1 MPKELV
7 DSSNPA
13 SVRRLLGG
21 LNVATSKT
29 TTKKNSTITTVDAKS
44 VSTNKEADL
53 TAAEETGGSKAKS
66 KAAKPA
72 AAKKTTKKADK
83 KAKAAV
89 SDEPALGAEALAA
102 LISIG
107 QSKGFVTYQDV
118 NEHMPSDI
126 TSTAGIEKWLGG
138 LGEHGIQ
145 IVDSEQTGT
154 AQAQKTVTAKSKG
167 KSKLSDEDHDES
179 AEAEESAATASSGGD
194 PMRIY
199 LRDVGGQQLLTREGE
214 VEIAKR
220 YEEGKNR
227 ILHAS
232 LCSALTSHELAE
244 ISRGLKAGEIRL
256 KTIVTDIDEDSDE
269 NFDAEWQTK
278 QTCKTIDKLRR
289 LEQKEQGYRA
299 SLVDATDAA
308 VIAELKESI
317 ENNRKAMRNAA
328 SGLAL
333 RPKLVVEFAE
343 RITSTLDE
351 VNRIERIVD
360 RTRDEVPLAEAKEEL
375 AKLHKHCAMDT
386 DELRILVKEVRA
398 GERVAERARTELV
411 QANLRLVISIA
422 KKYVKRGMQF
432 SDLIQEGNIGLMRAV
447 EKFDYRRGFK
457 FSTYATWW
465 IRQGI
470 TRALADQAR
479 TIRVPVH
486 MVENINKLAR
496 VTRSLVQELGR
507 QPTPEETAE
516 RMELPVEKVQ
526 KYLKIAKQPVSLEN
540 PVGDDG
546 EATLG
551 DFIED
556 KSSLSPADTLFE
568 NDQAS
573 QTRKVLQTLTPR
585 EEQIIRMRFGIGD
598 ESEHTLEQVGKSFN
612 LTRERIRQL
621 ESKALLKLRHSSR
634 SNRLKAFTQ
643 R

>member
-1 MPKELV
+1 M
-7 DSSNPA
+7 
-13 SVRRLLGG
+13 
-21 LNVATSKT
+21 ATTSTESK
-29 TTKKNSTITTVDAKS
+29 KKS
-44 VSTNKEADL
+44 
-53 TAAEETGGSKAKS
+53 S
-66 KAAKPA
+66 KAAKKGKAPVVA
-72 AAKKTTKKADK
+72 AKTAKTAKAAKKGSVSATPEPAATDQAQSQ
-83 KAKAAV
+83 AAV
-89 SDEPALGAEALAA
+89 SLQC
-102 LISIG
+102 LIDIG
-107 QSKGFVTYQDV
+107 KVKGFVTYQDV
-118 NEHMPSDI
+118 NENMPQDI
-126 TSTAGIEKWLGG
+126 TSMAEIETWLSG
-138 LGEHGIQ
+138 LETHGIQ
-145 IVDSEQTGT
+145 IVDSEETGT
-154 AQAQKTVTAKSKG
+154 AQAKKADSKTKGKGKG
-167 KSKLSDEDHDES
+167 KSKDDDEDGDSNSEGGS
-179 AEAEESAATASSGGD
+179 AD

-220 YEEGKNR
+220 YEEGKSR
-227 ILHAS
+227 VLHAA
-232 LCSALTSHELAE
+232 LCSTLTSTELAE
-244 ISRGLKAGEIRL
+244 ISRGLKSGEIRL
-256 KTIVTDIDEDSDE
+256 KTIISDVEEDNDEG
-269 NFDAEWQTK
+269 FDNEWQIK
-278 QTCKTIDKLRR
+278 QTCKTIDKLRK
-289 LEQKEQGYRA
+289 LEQKHQALSKELLAAGKKKA
-299 SLVDATDAA
+299 AAKDAEAALDA
-308 VIAELKESI
+308 
-317 ENNRKAMRNAA
+317 NRKAMRNVA
-328 SGLAL
+328 SGLSL
-333 RPKLVVEFAE
+333 RPKLVTEFAE
-343 RITSTLDE
+343 QLKKVLSELNHCEKIIDKSNNKELVSANKQEVAALHERSGMNTSL
-351 VNRIERIVD
+351 
-360 RTRDEVPLAEAKEEL
+360 
-375 AKLHKHCAMDT
+375 
-386 DELRILVKEVRA
+386 LRSLVKELRT

-568 NDQAS
+568 SDQAA

>member
-1 MPKELV
+1 M
-7 DSSNPA
+7 A
-13 SVRRLLGG
+13 S
-21 LNVATSKT
+21 TS
-29 TTKKNSTITTVDAKS
+29 I
-44 VSTNKEADL
+44 E
-53 TAAEETGGSKAKS
+53 SK
-66 KAAKPA
+66 
-72 AAKKTTKKADK
+72 KKTTKASK
-83 KAKAAV
+83 KGKTQASEAKAAKKGAANGATEDAATTQAAV
-89 SDEPALGAEALAA
+89 SLQS
-102 LISIG
+102 LIEIG
-107 QSKGFVTYQDV
+107 KVKGFVTYQDV
-118 NEHMPSDI
+118 NENMPQDI
-126 TSTAGIEKWLGG
+126 TSMSEIENWLSG
-138 LGEHGIQ
+138 LETHGIQ
-145 IVDSEQTGT
+145 IVDSEETGT
-154 AQAQKTVTAKSKG
+154 AQAKKADGKTKGKG
-167 KSKLSDEDHDES
+167 KSSSKDDDDSES
-179 AEAEESAATASSGGD
+179 SNEGGSAD

-220 YEEGKNR
+220 YEEGKAR
-227 ILHAS
+227 VLHAA
-232 LCSALTSHELAE
+232 LCSALTSAELSE
-244 ISRGLKAGEIRL
+244 ISRGLKSGEIRL
-256 KTIVTDIDEDSDE
+256 KTIISDVEEDSE
-269 NFDAEWQTK
+269 EGFDNEWQIK
-278 QTCKTIDKLRR
+278 QTCKTIDKLRK
-289 LEQKEQGYRA
+289 LEQKHQTLTNELRA
-299 SLVDATDAA
+299 AAKKKAAAKEVEKSL
-308 VIAELKESI
+308 

-333 RPKLVVEFAE
+333 RPKLVTEFAE
-343 RITSTLDE
+343 QLKKVLDE
-351 VNRIERIVD
+351 LNHFEKIIDKSSNKELIASSKKEVAILHERCGMN
-360 RTRDEVPLAEAKEEL
+360 TKQ
-375 AKLHKHCAMDT
+375 
-386 DELRILVKEVRA
+386 LRILVKELRT

-568 NDQAS
+568 SDQAA

>member
-1 MPKELV
+1 M
-7 DSSNPA
+7 
-13 SVRRLLGG
+13 
-21 LNVATSKT
+21 TST
-29 TTKKNSTITTVDAKS
+29 TTKKSIKKPVKS
-44 VSTNKEADL
+44 D
-53 TAAEETGGSKAKS
+53 
-66 KAAKPA
+66 KAAKATAKPSKKGALKVVPTDASEINPLEA
-72 AAKKTTKKADK
+72 AISAEIADAPGTAEDAPVEPVSLKA
-83 KAKAAV
+83 
-89 SDEPALGAEALAA
+89 SALDALVK
-102 LISIG
+102 IG
-107 QSKGFVTYQDV
+107 KSKGFVTYQDV
-118 NEHMPSDI
+118 NEQMPQDI
-126 TSTAGIEKWLGG
+126 TSMAEIEDWLSG
-138 LGEHGIQ
+138 LEAHGIS
-145 IVDSEQTGT
+145 IVDSDETGV
-154 AQAQKTVTAKSKG
+154 AKAAKVPPRSTAKA
-167 KSKLSDEDHDES
+167 SDVDDDEEES
-179 AEAEESAATASSGGD
+179 EAEEASNSGSGGD

-220 YEEGKNR
+220 YEEGKGR
-227 ILHAS
+227 VLHAALRS
-232 LCSALTSHELAE
+232 QLTSTELAE
-244 ISRGLKAGEIRL
+244 VVRGLKAGEIRL
-256 KTIVTDIDEDSDE
+256 KSVLTDLDEDAPDE
-269 NFDAEWQTK
+269 GFDNDWQIK
-278 QTCKTIDKLRR
+278 QVGKTIDKLRR
-289 LEQKEQGYRA
+289 LEQKEQSLRLELLNA
-299 SLVDATDAA
+299 SK
-308 VIAELKESI
+308 AERPVAEANVEK
-317 ENNRKAMRNAA
+317 NHAAMRNAA

-333 RPKLVVEFAE
+333 RPKLVAEFSE
-343 RITSTLDE
+343 RIKRTLDE
-351 VNRIERIVD
+351 LNRLEKTADKSI
-360 RTRDEVPLAEAKEEL
+360 DEVEVAAANKEIAAIHER
-375 AKLHKHCAMDT
+375 CAMDT
-386 DELRILVKEVRA
+386 EQLRTLVQELRN

-556 KSSLSPADTLFE
+556 KSSLSPAETLFE
-568 NDQAS
+568 SDQAA
-573 QTRKVLQTLTPR
+573 QTRKVLETLTPR

-598 ESEHTLEQVGKSFN
+598 EAEHTLEQVGKSFN

>member
-1 MPKELV
+1 MASTSTESKKKITKAPAKVSKKGTTAPVKEGKAA
-7 DSSNPA
+7 P
-13 SVRRLLGG
+13 
-21 LNVATSKT
+21 
-29 TTKKNSTITTVDAKS
+29 I
-44 VSTNKEADL
+44 KEA
-53 TAAEETGGSKAKS
+53 
-66 KAAKPA
+66 KAAKTAKSSPKGSTA
-72 AAKKTTKKADK
+72 APEPVSAQ
-83 KAKAAV
+83 AV
-89 SDEPALGAEALAA
+89 ASLQS
-102 LISIG
+102 LIDIG
-107 QSKGFVTYQDV
+107 KVKGFVTYQDV
-118 NEHMPSDI
+118 NENMPQDI
-126 TSTAGIEKWLGG
+126 TSMSEIESWLSG
-138 LGEHGIQ
+138 LETHGIQ
-145 IVDSEQTGT
+145 IVDSEETGT
-154 AQAQKTVTAKSKG
+154 AQAKKADNKAKGKG
-167 KSKLSDEDHDES
+167 KSSSKDDDDES
-179 AEAEESAATASSGGD
+179 ESSNEGGSAD

-220 YEEGKNR
+220 YEEGKSR
-227 ILHAS
+227 VLHAA
-232 LCSALTSHELAE
+232 LCSTLTSTELSE
-244 ISRGLKAGEIRL
+244 ISRGLKSGEIRL
-256 KTIVTDIDEDSDE
+256 KTIISDIEEDTE
-269 NFDAEWQTK
+269 EGFDNEWQIK
-278 QTCKTIDKLRR
+278 QTCKTIDKLRK
-289 LEQKEQGYRA
+289 LEQKHQSIGKDILAA
-299 SLVDATDAA
+299 SKKKTL
-308 VIAELKESI
+308 LKELEESQ
-317 ENNRKAMRNAA
+317 EANRKAMRNLA
-328 SGLAL
+328 SGLSL
-333 RPKLVVEFAE
+333 RPKLVTEFAE
-343 RITSTLDE
+343 QLKKVLDE
-351 VNRIERIVD
+351 LNRCEKIIDKSNNKELVATNKKAVAVLHERCGMNTSQL
-360 RTRDEVPLAEAKEEL
+360 RT
-375 AKLHKHCAMDT
+375 
-386 DELRILVKEVRA
+386 LVKELRT

-568 NDQAS
+568 SDQAA

>member
-1 MPKELV
+1 MADTTK
-7 DSSNPA
+7 S
-13 SVRRLLGG
+13 
-21 LNVATSKT
+21 TKT
-29 TTKKNSTITTVDAKS
+29 TNSENTDAG
-44 VSTNKEADL
+44 
-53 TAAEETGGSKAKS
+53 TAQDGDGGVAH
-66 KAAKPA
+66 
-72 AAKKTTKKADK
+72 
-83 KAKAAV
+83 
-89 SDEPALGAEALAA
+89 AA
-102 LISIG
+102 LEKLIAIG
-107 QSKGFVTYQDV
+107 KVKGFVTYQDV
-118 NEHMPSDI
+118 NEHMPPTI
-126 TSTAGIEKWLGG
+126 TSMAGIENWLSG
-138 LGEHGIQ
+138 LEKHSIQ
-145 IVDSEQTGT
+145 IVDSDETGT
-154 AQAQKTVTAKSKG
+154 AKAAKSPTSKG
-167 KSKLSDEDHDES
+167 KSKISDDD
-179 AEAEESAATASSGGD
+179 AEEDSNSGSGGD

-220 YEEGKNR
+220 YEEGKSR
-227 ILHAS
+227 VLHAALRS
-232 LCSALTSHELAE
+232 SLTSIELSE
-244 ISRGLKAGEIRL
+244 IARGLKAGDIRL
-256 KTIVTDIDEDSDE
+256 KTIVSDVDEDNE
-269 NFDAEWQTK
+269 EGFDNDWQVK
-278 QTCKTIDKLRR
+278 QCCKTIDKLRK
-289 LEQKEQGYRA
+289 LEQKEQSFS
-299 SLVDATDAA
+299 SLMDEAKAQGESEESNA
-308 VIAELKESI
+308 KIAELKADI
-317 ENNRKAMRNAA
+317 DTNRKNIRNVA

-333 RPKLVVEFAE
+333 RPKLVAEFAE
-343 RITSTLDE
+343 RIKRNLETLKRLEILEVSSSDEKVVTTSRKE
-351 VNRIERIVD
+351 IEEI
-360 RTRDEVPLAEAKEEL
+360 
-375 AKLHKHCAMDT
+375 HKACSMTT
-386 DELRILVKEVRA
+386 DQLTILVQEVHA

-516 RMELPVEKVQ
+516 RMELSVEKVQ

-556 KSSLSPADTLFE
+556 KSGLSPAETLFE
-568 NDQAS
+568 SDQAD

>member
-1 MPKELV
+1 MSTSKQADQNRTEEAGESKSKV
-7 DSSNPA
+7 KASEKSPA
-13 SVRRLLGG
+13 S
-21 LNVATSKT
+21 
-29 TTKKNSTITTVDAKS
+29 
-44 VSTNKEADL
+44 
-53 TAAEETGGSKAKS
+53 
-66 KAAKPA
+66 
-72 AAKKTTKKADK
+72 TKKATK
-83 KAKAAV
+83 KAVVAKADSAE
-89 SDEPALGAEALAA
+89 EPGAEALAA
-102 LISIG
+102 LIAIG

-154 AQAQKTVTAKSKG
+154 AQAQKSVTTKSKG
-167 KSKLSDEDHDES
+167 KTKLSDEDHDES

-232 LCSALTSHELAE
+232 LCSALTSHELSE

-256 KTIVTDIDEDSDE
+256 KTIVTDIDEDADE
-269 NFDAEWQTK
+269 AFDAEWQTK

-289 LEQKEQGYRA
+289 LEQKEQTFRA
-299 SLVDATDAA
+299 TLAETTEKDARAK
-308 VIAELKESI
+308 VKESI
-317 ENNRKAMRNAA
+317 ENNRKAMRNAV

-343 RITSTLDE
+343 RITGTLDE
-351 VNRIERIVD
+351 VNRLERLID
-360 RTRDEVPLAEAKEEL
+360 KSRDEAVLAEANSEL
-375 AKLHKHCAMDT
+375 AKVHKHCAMNT
-386 DELRILVKEVRA
+386 DELRVLVKEVRA

>member
-1 MPKELV
+1 MP
-7 DSSNPA
+7 DT
-13 SVRRLLGG
+13 
-21 LNVATSKT
+21 TSTKSTTT
-29 TTKKNSTITTVDAKS
+29 TTKP
-44 VSTNKEADL
+44 E
-53 TAAEETGGSKAKS
+53 
-66 KAAKPA
+66 
-72 AAKKTTKKADK
+72 
-83 KAKAAV
+83 AKAAEATAI
-89 SDEPALGAEALAA
+89 DTALSA
-102 LISIG
+102 LIAIG
-107 QSKGFVTYQDV
+107 KEKGFVTYEEA
-118 NEHMPSDI
+118 NEHMPPDI
-126 TSTAGIEKWLGG
+126 TSAGIEEWLST
-138 LGEHGIQ
+138 LDKQGIQ
-145 IVDSEQTGT
+145 LVDSEETGT
-154 AQAQKTVTAKSKG
+154 AQAAKSPATKT
-167 KSKLSDEDHDES
+167 KAKISDDDE
-179 AEAEESAATASSGGD
+179 EAEDSNSGSGGD

-220 YEEGKNR
+220 YEEGKSR
-227 ILHAS
+227 ILHAV
-232 LCSALTSHELAE
+232 LRSALTSFELSE
-244 ISRGLKAGEIRL
+244 ISRGLKAGDIRL
-256 KTIVTDIDEDSDE
+256 KTIVSDVDEDNE
-269 NFDAEWQTK
+269 EGFDNDWQVK
-278 QTCKTIDKLRR
+278 QCCKTIDKLRK
-289 LEQKEQGYRA
+289 LEQKEH
-299 SLVDATDAA
+299 SLGQQLLDAKALESSEENDKA
-308 VIAELKESI
+308 VAELKEAI
-317 ENNRKAMRNAA
+317 DNNRKNIRNVA

-333 RPKLVVEFAE
+333 RPKLVAEFAE
-343 RITSTLDE
+343 RIKKNLKTLNALERTLSRSQDEKLVATSQKEFDE
-351 VNRIERIVD
+351 ILKACSMSSNQLK
-360 RTRDEVPLAEAKEEL
+360 T
-375 AKLHKHCAMDT
+375 
-386 DELRILVKEVRA
+386 LVKEVHA

-516 RMELPVEKVQ
+516 RMELSVEKVQ

-556 KSSLSPADTLFE
+556 KSGLSPAETLFE
-568 NDQAS
+568 NDQAD

>member
-1 MPKELV
+1 VAITSNESKKKPTKAPKKGKTA
-7 DSSNPA
+7 PA
-13 SVRRLLGG
+13 AKV
-21 LNVATSKT
+21 
-29 TTKKNSTITTVDAKS
+29 AKS
-44 VSTNKEADL
+44 
-53 TAAEETGGSKAKS
+53 AKPA
-66 KAAKPA
+66 KAAKSAKKGSDAVPEPTSAQA
-72 AAKKTTKKADK
+72 AA
-83 KAKAAV
+83 
-89 SDEPALGAEALAA
+89 SLES
-102 LISIG
+102 LIEIG
-107 QSKGFVTYQDV
+107 KVKGFVTYQDV
-118 NEHMPSDI
+118 NENMPQDI
-126 TSTAGIEKWLGG
+126 TSMAEIESWLSG
-138 LGEHGIQ
+138 LETHGIQ
-145 IVDSEQTGT
+145 IVDSEETGT
-154 AQAQKTVTAKSKG
+154 AQAKKIEGKAKGKG
-167 KSKLSDEDHDES
+167 KSSSKDDDDSDSSNEGGS
-179 AEAEESAATASSGGD
+179 AD

-220 YEEGKNR
+220 YEEGKSR
-227 ILHAS
+227 VLHAA
-232 LCSALTSHELAE
+232 LCSSLTSTELSE
-244 ISRGLKAGEIRL
+244 ISRGLKSGEIRL
-256 KTIVTDIDEDSDE
+256 KTIISDVEEDSE
-269 NFDAEWQTK
+269 EGFDNEWQIK
-278 QTCKTIDKLRR
+278 QTCKTIDKLRK
-289 LEQKEQGYRA
+289 LEQKHQVISKELFA
-299 SLVDATDAA
+299 SAKKKTAA
-308 VIAELKESI
+308 KELEAAL
-317 ENNRKAMRNAA
+317 ETNRKAMRNVA
-328 SGLAL
+328 SGLSL
-333 RPKLVVEFAE
+333 RPKLVTEFAE
-343 RITSTLDE
+343 QLKK
-351 VNRIERIVD
+351 V
-360 RTRDEVPLAEAKEEL
+360 LEEL
-375 AKLHKHCAMDT
+375 NHCEKIIDKSSNKELVTVNKKEVAALHERCGMNT
-386 DELRILVKEVRA
+386 SLLRSLVKELRT

-568 NDQAS
+568 SDQAA

>member
-1 MPKELV
+1 MATTSTV
-7 DSSNPA
+7 SNTVSNTVSKKKPSKASAKGKPA
-13 SVRRLLGG
+13 PAKDARTRKSVK
-21 LNVATSKT
+21 ATLAT
-29 TTKKNSTITTVDAKS
+29 TTKAATATTA
-44 VSTNKEADL
+44 T
-53 TAAEETGGSKAKS
+53 TATTA
-66 KAAKPA
+66 KAAKASKNKDAVAEPVQSQ
-72 AAKKTTKKADK
+72 
-83 KAKAAV
+83 AAV
-89 SDEPALGAEALAA
+89 ALQS
-102 LISIG
+102 LIDIG
-107 QSKGFVTYQDV
+107 KVKGFVTYQDV
-118 NEHMPSDI
+118 NENMPQDI
-126 TSTAGIEKWLGG
+126 TSMSEIESWLSG
-138 LGEHGIQ
+138 LETHGIQ
-145 IVDSEQTGT
+145 IVDSEETGT
-154 AQAQKTVTAKSKG
+154 AQAKKAESKKRG
-167 KSKLSDEDHDES
+167 TGRSSSKDDDDSDSGS
-179 AEAEESAATASSGGD
+179 AD

-220 YEEGKNR
+220 YEEGKSR
-227 ILHAS
+227 VLHAA
-232 LCSALTSHELAE
+232 LCSTLTSTELCE
-244 ISRGLKAGEIRL
+244 ISRGLKSGEIRL
-256 KTIVTDIDEDSDE
+256 KTIISDVEEDSE
-269 NFDAEWQTK
+269 EGFDTEWQIK
-278 QTCKTIDKLRR
+278 QTCKTIDKLRK
-289 LEQKEQGYRA
+289 LEQKHQTLSKDLLA
-299 SLVDATDAA
+299 SVRKKA
-308 VIAELKESI
+308 VAKDLETALET
-317 ENNRKAMRNAA
+317 NRKNMRNVA
-328 SGLAL
+328 SGLSL
-333 RPKLVVEFAE
+333 RPKLVTEFAE
-343 RITSTLDE
+343 HLKKTLDNLNQCE
-351 VNRIERIVD
+351 KVIDKSSNKELVSKGRKDLADLHERCGMN
-360 RTRDEVPLAEAKEEL
+360 TSQ
-375 AKLHKHCAMDT
+375 
-386 DELRILVKEVRA
+386 LRALVKELRA

-568 NDQAS
+568 NDQAA

>member
-1 MPKELV
+1 M
-7 DSSNPA
+7 
-13 SVRRLLGG
+13 
-21 LNVATSKT
+21 ATSKT
-29 TTKKNSTITTVDAKS
+29 TTKKNSTNTTVDAKS
-44 VSTNKEADL
+44 VSTSKKADRN
-53 TAAEETGGSKAKS
+53 TAEETGGSKAKS
-66 KAAKPA
+66 KTTKGKTK
-72 AAKKTTKKADK
+72 AKKTDSKVD
-83 KAKAAV
+83 AA
-89 SDEPALGAEALAA
+89 SDEPAAGAEALAA
-102 LISIG
+102 LITIG
-107 QSKGFVTYQDV
+107 KSKGFVTYQDV

-232 LCSALTSHELAE
+232 LCSALTSHELSE

-256 KTIVTDIDEDSDE
+256 KTIVTDIDEDSE
-269 NFDAEWQTK
+269 EGFDAEWQTK

-289 LEQKEQGYRA
+289 LEQKEQGFRA
-299 SLVDATDAA
+299 SLSEAKDKAA
-308 VIAELKESI
+308 IDEIKESI

-351 VNRIERIVD
+351 VNRLERLVD
-360 RTRDEVPLAEAKEEL
+360 KTRDEVALAEAKEEL
-375 AKLHKHCAMDT
+375 AKIHKHCAMDT
-386 DELRILVKEVRA
+386 TELRTLVKEVRA

>member
-1 MPKELV
+1 M
-7 DSSNPA
+7 
-13 SVRRLLGG
+13 
-21 LNVATSKT
+21 
-29 TTKKNSTITTVDAKS
+29 
-44 VSTNKEADL
+44 
-53 TAAEETGGSKAKS
+53 
-66 KAAKPA
+66 
-72 AAKKTTKKADK
+72 
-83 KAKAAV
+83 
-89 SDEPALGAEALAA
+89 
-102 LISIG
+102 
-107 QSKGFVTYQDV
+107 
-118 NEHMPSDI
+118 
-126 TSTAGIEKWLGG
+126 
-138 LGEHGIQ
+138 
-145 IVDSEQTGT
+145 
-154 AQAQKTVTAKSKG
+154 
-167 KSKLSDEDHDES
+167 
-179 AEAEESAATASSGGD
+179 
-194 PMRIY
+194 
-199 LRDVGGQQLLTREGE
+199 
-214 VEIAKR
+214 
-220 YEEGKNR
+220 
-227 ILHAS
+227 
-232 LCSALTSHELAE
+232 
-244 ISRGLKAGEIRL
+244 
-256 KTIVTDIDEDSDE
+256 
-269 NFDAEWQTK
+269 
-278 QTCKTIDKLRR
+278 
-289 LEQKEQGYRA
+289 
-299 SLVDATDAA
+299 
-308 VIAELKESI
+308 
-317 ENNRKAMRNAA
+317 
-328 SGLAL
+328 
-333 RPKLVVEFAE
+333 
-343 RITSTLDE
+343 
-351 VNRIERIVD
+351 
-360 RTRDEVPLAEAKEEL
+360 
-375 AKLHKHCAMDT
+375 
-386 DELRILVKEVRA
+386 
-398 GERVAERARTELV
+398 

>member
-21 LNVATSKT
+21 FIVATSKT
-29 TTKKNSTITTVDAKS
+29 TTKNKSTNTTVDAKS
-44 VSTNKEADL
+44 VSTSKNAD
-53 TAAEETGGSKAKS
+53 ATGGSKAKTK
-66 KAAKPA
+66 KA
-72 AAKKTTKKADK
+72 TKKADK
-83 KAKAAV
+83 NPSAA
-89 SDEPALGAEALAA
+89 DGEPAIGAEALAS
-102 LISIG
+102 LINIG
-107 QSKGFVTYQDV
+107 KSKGCIRDRDV
-118 NEHMPSDI
+118 NEHMPSEI

-145 IVDSEQTGT
+145 IVDSDQTGEM
-154 AQAQKTVTAKSKG
+154 QAQKSATAKSKG

-232 LCSALTSHELAE
+232 LCSALTSHELSE

-289 LEQKEQGYRA
+289 LEQKEQGFRA
-299 SLVDATDAA
+299 QVLETTETEAL
-308 VIAELKESI
+308 AELKEQI
-317 ENNRKAMRNAA
+317 EANRKAMRNAA

-333 RPKLVVEFAE
+333 RPKLVVEFAD

-351 VNRIERIVD
+351 VNRLERVIAK
-360 RTRDEVPLAEAKEEL
+360 TFDEGPLADAKEEL
-375 AKLHKHCAMDT
+375 AKIHKLSAMNT
-386 DELRILVKEVRA
+386 DELRTLVKEVRA

-621 ESKALLKLRHSSR
+621 ESKALLKLHHSSR

>member
-1 MPKELV
+1 VASTSTESKKK
-7 DSSNPA
+7 PA
-13 SVRRLLGG
+13 
-21 LNVATSKT
+21 
-29 TTKKNSTITTVDAKS
+29 
-44 VSTNKEADL
+44 
-53 TAAEETGGSKAKS
+53 
-66 KAAKPA
+66 KAAKKGKAAPA
-72 AAKKTTKKADK
+72 SA
-83 KAKAAV
+83 AKAAK
-89 SDEPALGAEALAA
+89 SAKPAKAGKKGSEAAPEPSAQAVASLQC
-102 LISIG
+102 LIDIG
-107 QSKGFVTYQDV
+107 KVKGFVTYQDV
-118 NEHMPSDI
+118 NENMPEDI
-126 TSTAGIEKWLGG
+126 TSMSEIETWLSG
-138 LGEHGIQ
+138 LETHGIQ
-145 IVDSEQTGT
+145 IVDSEETGT
-154 AQAQKTVTAKSKG
+154 AQAKKAEGKTKGKG
-167 KSKLSDEDHDES
+167 KSSSKDDDES
-179 AEAEESAATASSGGD
+179 ESSNEGGSAD

-220 YEEGKNR
+220 YEEGKSR
-227 ILHAS
+227 VLHAA
-232 LCSALTSHELAE
+232 LCSTLTSTELSE
-244 ISRGLKAGEIRL
+244 ISRGLKSGEIRL
-256 KTIVTDIDEDSDE
+256 KTIISDVEEDSE
-269 NFDAEWQTK
+269 EGFDNEWQVK
-278 QTCKTIDKLRR
+278 QTCKTIDKLRK
-289 LEQKEQGYRA
+289 LEQKHQVISKDLFA
-299 SLVDATDAA
+299 SAKKKAA
-308 VIAELKESI
+308 AKELETAL
-317 ENNRKAMRNAA
+317 EANRKAMRNVA
-328 SGLAL
+328 SGLSL
-333 RPKLVVEFAE
+333 RPKLVTEFAE
-343 RITSTLDE
+343 QLKK
-351 VNRIERIVD
+351 V
-360 RTRDEVPLAEAKEEL
+360 LEEL
-375 AKLHKHCAMDT
+375 NHCEKIIDKSSNKELVAVNKKEVAALHERCGMNT
-386 DELRILVKEVRA
+386 SLLRSLVKELRT

-568 NDQAS
+568 SDQAA

>member
-1 MPKELV
+1 MASTSTESKKK
-7 DSSNPA
+7 PA
-13 SVRRLLGG
+13 
-21 LNVATSKT
+21 
-29 TTKKNSTITTVDAKS
+29 
-44 VSTNKEADL
+44 
-53 TAAEETGGSKAKS
+53 
-66 KAAKPA
+66 KAAKKGKAAPA
-72 AAKKTTKKADK
+72 SA
-83 KAKAAV
+83 AKAAK
-89 SDEPALGAEALAA
+89 SAKPAKAGKKGSEAAPEPSAQAVASLQC
-102 LISIG
+102 LIDIG
-107 QSKGFVTYQDV
+107 KVKGFVTYQDV
-118 NEHMPSDI
+118 NENMPEDI
-126 TSTAGIEKWLGG
+126 TSMSEIETWLSG
-138 LGEHGIQ
+138 LETHGIQ
-145 IVDSEQTGT
+145 IVDSEETGT
-154 AQAQKTVTAKSKG
+154 AQAKKAEGKTKGKG
-167 KSKLSDEDHDES
+167 KSSSKDDDES
-179 AEAEESAATASSGGD
+179 ESSNEGGSAD

-220 YEEGKNR
+220 YEEGKSR
-227 ILHAS
+227 VLHAA
-232 LCSALTSHELAE
+232 LCSTLTSTELSE
-244 ISRGLKAGEIRL
+244 ISRGLKSGEIRL
-256 KTIVTDIDEDSDE
+256 KTIISDVEEDSE
-269 NFDAEWQTK
+269 EGFDNEWQVK
-278 QTCKTIDKLRR
+278 QTCKTIDKLRK
-289 LEQKEQGYRA
+289 LEQKHQVISKDLFA
-299 SLVDATDAA
+299 SAKKKAA
-308 VIAELKESI
+308 AKELETAL
-317 ENNRKAMRNAA
+317 EANRKAMRNVA
-328 SGLAL
+328 SGLSL
-333 RPKLVVEFAE
+333 RPKLVTEFAE
-343 RITSTLDE
+343 QLKK
-351 VNRIERIVD
+351 V
-360 RTRDEVPLAEAKEEL
+360 LEEL
-375 AKLHKHCAMDT
+375 NHCEKIIDKSSNKELVAVNKKEVAALHERCGMNT
-386 DELRILVKEVRA
+386 SLLRSLVKELRT

-486 MVENINKLAR
+486 MGENINKLAR

-568 NDQAS
+568 SDQAA

>member
-1 MPKELV
+1 VASTSTESKKK
-7 DSSNPA
+7 PA
-13 SVRRLLGG
+13 
-21 LNVATSKT
+21 
-29 TTKKNSTITTVDAKS
+29 
-44 VSTNKEADL
+44 
-53 TAAEETGGSKAKS
+53 
-66 KAAKPA
+66 KAAK
-72 AAKKTTKKADK
+72 KGKTAPVSA
-83 KAKAAV
+83 AKAAK
-89 SDEPALGAEALAA
+89 SAKPAKTGKKGSEPAPEPSAQAA
-102 LISIG
+102 ASLQCLIDIG
-107 QSKGFVTYQDV
+107 KVKGFVTYQDV
-118 NEHMPSDI
+118 NENMPEDI
-126 TSTAGIEKWLGG
+126 TSMSEIETWLSG
-138 LGEHGIQ
+138 LETHGIQ
-145 IVDSEQTGT
+145 IVDSEETGT
-154 AQAQKTVTAKSKG
+154 AQAKKAEGKTKGKG
-167 KSKLSDEDHDES
+167 KSSSKDDDES
-179 AEAEESAATASSGGD
+179 ESSNEGGSAD

-220 YEEGKNR
+220 YEEGKSR
-227 ILHAS
+227 VLHAA
-232 LCSALTSHELAE
+232 LCSTLTSTELSE
-244 ISRGLKAGEIRL
+244 ISRGLKSGEIRL
-256 KTIVTDIDEDSDE
+256 KTIISDVEEDSE
-269 NFDAEWQTK
+269 EGFDNEWQVK
-278 QTCKTIDKLRR
+278 QTCKTIDKLRK
-289 LEQKEQGYRA
+289 LEQKHQVISKDLFA
-299 SLVDATDAA
+299 SAKKKAA
-308 VIAELKESI
+308 AKEF
-317 ENNRKAMRNAA
+317 ETALEANRKAMRNVA
-328 SGLAL
+328 SGLSL
-333 RPKLVVEFAE
+333 RPKLVTEFAE
-343 RITSTLDE
+343 QLKK
-351 VNRIERIVD
+351 V
-360 RTRDEVPLAEAKEEL
+360 LEEL
-375 AKLHKHCAMDT
+375 NHCEKIIDKSSNKELVAVNKKEVAALHERCGMNT
-386 DELRILVKEVRA
+386 SLLRSLVKELRT

-568 NDQAS
+568 SDQAA

>member
-1 MPKELV
+1 V
-7 DSSNPA
+7 ASTSSE
-13 SVRRLLGG
+13 
-21 LNVATSKT
+21 SK
-29 TTKKNSTITTVDAKS
+29 
-44 VSTNKEADL
+44 
-53 TAAEETGGSKAKS
+53 
-66 KAAKPA
+66 
-72 AAKKTTKKADK
+72 KKTTKASKKGKAQASGAAVA
-83 KAKAAV
+83 KAKGAKAKDAKAKDAKAKGTKAKGAKAKGAKAESANGV
-89 SDEPALGAEALAA
+89 STDAA
-102 LISIG
+102 LTQAAASLQSLIEIG
-107 QSKGFVTYQDV
+107 KVKGFVTYQDV
-118 NEHMPSDI
+118 NENMPQDI
-126 TSTAGIEKWLGG
+126 TSMSEIETWLSG
-138 LGEHGIQ
+138 LETHGIQ
-145 IVDSEQTGT
+145 IVDSEETGT
-154 AQAQKTVTAKSKG
+154 AQAKKADGKTKG
-167 KSKLSDEDHDES
+167 KGKASSKD
-179 AEAEESAATASSGGD
+179 EESESSNEGGSAD

-220 YEEGKNR
+220 YEEGKSR
-227 ILHAS
+227 VLHAA
-232 LCSALTSHELAE
+232 LCSALTSAELSE
-244 ISRGLKAGEIRL
+244 ISRGLKSGEIRL
-256 KTIVTDIDEDSDE
+256 KTIISDVEEDTE
-269 NFDAEWQTK
+269 EGFDNEWQIK
-278 QTCKTIDKLRR
+278 QTCKTIDKLRK
-289 LEQKEQGYRA
+289 LEQKHQTLNNELLVATKRKKSA
-299 SLVDATDAA
+299 VKDIETSLET
-308 VIAELKESI
+308 
-317 ENNRKAMRNAA
+317 NRKNMRNVA

-333 RPKLVVEFAE
+333 RPKLVTEFAE
-343 RITSTLDE
+343 QLKKVLDE
-351 VNRIERIVD
+351 LNRCEKIIDKSSNKELVSASKKEVALLHERCGMNTAQL
-360 RTRDEVPLAEAKEEL
+360 RT
-375 AKLHKHCAMDT
+375 
-386 DELRILVKEVRA
+386 LVKELRH

-568 NDQAS
+568 SDQAA

>member
-1 MPKELV
+1 MTKTAIKSDKKV
-7 DSSNPA
+7 KSSNGRA
-13 SVRRLLGG
+13 KTKVSSV
-21 LNVATSKT
+21 TKSK
-29 TTKKNSTITTVDAKS
+29 VAKS
-44 VSTNKEADL
+44 DKVVHLKSNQTEA
-53 TAAEETGGSKAKS
+53 GSDTS
-66 KAAKPA
+66 
-72 AAKKTTKKADK
+72 
-83 KAKAAV
+83 
-89 SDEPALGAEALAA
+89 AEACLAK
-102 LISIG
+102 LIDIG
-107 QSKGFVTYQDV
+107 KDKGFVTYEDV
-118 NEHMPSDI
+118 NTHMPSDI
-126 TSTAGIEKWLGG
+126 TSMAEIEGWLAGLAKED
-138 LGEHGIQ
+138 IQ
-145 IVDSEQTGT
+145 VVDSNETGT
-154 AQAQKTVTAKSKG
+154 AQAAKPVVKASRSASK
-167 KSKLSDEDHDES
+167 SSDDDDSSSES
-179 AEAEESAATASSGGD
+179 SSAD

-214 VEIAKR
+214 IEIAKR
-220 YEEGKNR
+220 FEDGQTR
-227 ILHAS
+227 VLHAI
-232 LCSALTSHELAE
+232 LRSAVTSAELAE
-244 ISRGLKAGEIRL
+244 LARGLKSSEVRL
-256 KTIVTDIDEDSDE
+256 KSVINDLDEDGE
-269 NFDAEWQTK
+269 AGFDMDWHIK
-278 QTCKTIDKLRR
+278 QTCKTIDKLRK
-289 LEQKEQGYRA
+289 LQQKEHSLTAELRA
-299 SLVDATDAA
+299 QKTKSEKEPAQKAVDA
-308 VIAELKESI
+308 
-317 ENNRKAMRNAA
+317 NRKAMQSAA

-333 RPKLVVEFAE
+333 KPKLIVELVENLKSRLTDLNRLEKVIEKDRDSGTVATARNDAAKIHEQCMMNTTELRALVSDVRTGE
-343 RITSTLDE
+343 RIAD
-351 VNRIERIVD
+351 
-360 RTRDEVPLAEAKEEL
+360 
-375 AKLHKHCAMDT
+375 
-386 DELRILVKEVRA
+386 
-398 GERVAERARTELV
+398 RARTELV

-526 KYLKIAKQPVSLEN
+526 KYLKIAKQPISLEN

-556 KSSLSPADTLFE
+556 KSSLSPAETLFE
-568 NDQAS
+568 IDQAA

-598 ESEHTLEQVGKSFN
+598 EPEHTLEQVGKSFN

>member
-1 MPKELV
+1 
-7 DSSNPA
+7 
-13 SVRRLLGG
+13 
-21 LNVATSKT
+21 
-29 TTKKNSTITTVDAKS
+29 
-44 VSTNKEADL
+44 
-53 TAAEETGGSKAKS
+53 
-66 KAAKPA
+66 
-72 AAKKTTKKADK
+72 
-83 KAKAAV
+83 
-89 SDEPALGAEALAA
+89 
-102 LISIG
+102 
-107 QSKGFVTYQDV
+107 DV
-118 NEHMPSDI
+118 
-126 TSTAGIEKWLGG
+126 
-138 LGEHGIQ
+138 
-145 IVDSEQTGT
+145 
-154 AQAQKTVTAKSKG
+154 
-167 KSKLSDEDHDES
+167 DEDN
-179 AEAEESAATASSGGD
+179 
-194 PMRIY
+194 
-199 LRDVGGQQLLTREGE
+199 
-214 VEIAKR
+214 
-220 YEEGKNR
+220 EEG
-227 ILHAS
+227 
-232 LCSALTSHELAE
+232 
-244 ISRGLKAGEIRL
+244 
-256 KTIVTDIDEDSDE
+256 
-269 NFDAEWQTK
+269 FDNDWQVK
-278 QTCKTIDKLRR
+278 QCCKTIDKLRK
-289 LEQKEQGYRA
+289 LEQKEQTFSVQMFEAKALEPGDERVA
-299 SLVDATDAA
+299 Q
-308 VIAELKESI
+308 IAELKANI
-317 ENNRKAMRNAA
+317 ENNRKNIRNVA

-333 RPKLVVEFAE
+333 RPKLVAEFAE
-343 RITSTLDE
+343 RIKRNLDTLK
-351 VNRIERIVD
+351 RLERIVS
-360 RTRDEVPLAEAKEEL
+360 TNRDEKLKATSAKEIQEIL
-375 AKLHKHCAMDT
+375 KACSMTT
-386 DELRILVKEVRA
+386 DQLTILVKEVQA

-516 RMELPVEKVQ
+516 RMELSVEKVQ

-556 KSSLSPADTLFE
+556 KSGLSPAETLFE
-568 NDQAS
+568 SDQAD

>member
-1 MPKELV
+1 MCGDFQGEIYV
-7 DSSNPA
+7 A
-13 SVRRLLGG
+13 S
-21 LNVATSKT
+21 T
-29 TTKKNSTITTVDAKS
+29 TTKKSIK
-44 VSTNKEADL
+44 
-53 TAAEETGGSKAKS
+53 
-66 KAAKPA
+66 KPV
-72 AAKKTTKKADK
+72 KADK
-83 KAKAAV
+83 AKTAQTGKKSPDKAPSLKASAPKGPTEAELTEDSADEVAAPKGV
-89 SDEPALGAEALAA
+89 SSQKATALDA
-102 LISIG
+102 LITIG
-107 QSKGFVTYQDV
+107 KVKGFVTYQDV
-118 NEHMPSDI
+118 NEQMPQDI
-126 TSTAGIEKWLGG
+126 TSMAEIEDWLSG
-138 LGEHGIQ
+138 LEAHGIA
-145 IVDSEQTGT
+145 IVDSEETGVAKAAKAPARST
-154 AQAQKTVTAKSKG
+154 A
-167 KSKLSDEDHDES
+167 KLSDVEEEEEEAEADES
-179 AEAEESAATASSGGD
+179 SNAGSGGD

-220 YEEGKNR
+220 YEEGKGR
-227 ILHAS
+227 VLHAALRS
-232 LCSALTSHELAE
+232 QLTSFELSE
-244 ISRGLKAGEIRL
+244 IARGLKTGEVRL
-256 KTIVTDIDEDSDE
+256 KNVLTDLDEDAPDE
-269 NFDAEWQTK
+269 GFDNEWQIK
-278 QTCKTIDKLRR
+278 QVCKTIEKLRR
-289 LEQKEQGYRA
+289 LEQKEQTLNQELAKA
-299 SLVDATDAA
+299 SKADKPAA
-308 VIAELKESI
+308 EAALEK
-317 ENNRKAMRNAA
+317 NRMAMRNAA
-328 SGLAL
+328 SGLSL
-333 RPKLVVEFAE
+333 RPKLVGEFSE
-343 RITSTLDE
+343 RIKKTLDE
-351 VNRIERIVD
+351 LNRLEKIVD
-360 RTRDEVPLAEAKEEL
+360 KSIDKNEVAL
-375 AKLHKHCAMDT
+375 AKKDVAALHERAAMNT
-386 DELRILVKEVRA
+386 DQLRVLVHELRN

-556 KSSLSPADTLFE
+556 KSSLSPAETLFE
-568 NDQAS
+568 SDQAA
-573 QTRKVLQTLTPR
+573 QTRKVLETLTPR

-598 ESEHTLEQVGKSFN
+598 EAEHTLEQVGKSFN

>member
-1 MPKELV
+1 M
-7 DSSNPA
+7 A
-13 SVRRLLGG
+13 STK
-21 LNVATSKT
+21 TST
-29 TTKKNSTITTVDAKS
+29 KNSTTTTTTTTS
-44 VSTNKEADL
+44 STK
-53 TAAEETGGSKAKS
+53 SKAKGTTPS
-66 KAAKPA
+66 GL
-72 AAKKTTKKADK
+72 KTPGKT
-83 KAKAAV
+83 KAKASKVAAAD
-89 SDEPALGAEALAA
+89 DEPILGAESLAA
-102 LISIG
+102 LIDIG
-107 QSKGFVTYQDV
+107 KSKGFVTYQDV

-126 TSTAGIEKWLGG
+126 TSTVGIEKWLGG

-145 IVDSEQTGT
+145 IVDSDQTGN
-154 AQAQKTVTAKSKG
+154 AQAQKSTKSKSKG
-167 KSKLSDEDHDES
+167 KTKLSDEDHDES

-232 LCSALTSHELAE
+232 LCSALTSHELSE
-244 ISRGLKAGEIRL
+244 ISRGLKSGEIRL
-256 KTIVTDIDEDSDE
+256 KTIVTDVDEDAE
-269 NFDAEWQTK
+269 EGFDAEWQTK

-289 LEQKEQGYRA
+289 LEVKEQGFRA
-299 SLVDATDAA
+299 TLNTADASEAKSEIQAT
-308 VIAELKESI
+308 I

-333 RPKLVVEFAE
+333 RPKLVLEFAAHITGSLDTVNRLE
-343 RITSTLDE
+343 RILDKSRNE
-351 VNRIERIVD
+351 QAIADAR
-360 RTRDEVPLAEAKEEL
+360 EEL
-375 AKLHKHCAMDT
+375 AELHKCCAMST
-386 DELRILVKEVRA
+386 AELRLLVREVRA
-398 GERVAERARTELV
+398 GERAAERARTELV

-568 NDQAS
+568 SDQAN

>member
-1 MPKELV
+1 M
-7 DSSNPA
+7 A
-13 SVRRLLGG
+13 S
-21 LNVATSKT
+21 TS
-29 TTKKNSTITTVDAKS
+29 S
-44 VSTNKEADL
+44 VSK
-53 TAAEETGGSKAKS
+53 
-66 KAAKPA
+66 
-72 AAKKTTKKADK
+72 KKTTKASKKGKAQASE
-83 KAKAAV
+83 AKAAPQ
-89 SDEPALGAEALAA
+89 DGAQSAA
-102 LISIG
+102 PDAATTQAAASLQSLIEIG
-107 QSKGFVTYQDV
+107 KVKGFVTYQDV
-118 NEHMPSDI
+118 NENMPQDI
-126 TSTAGIEKWLGG
+126 TSMSEIENWLSG
-138 LGEHGIQ
+138 LEAHGIQ
-145 IVDSEQTGT
+145 IVDSEETGT
-154 AQAQKTVTAKSKG
+154 AQAKKAEAKTKGKG
-167 KSKLSDEDHDES
+167 KSSAKDDEEDSDSSNEGGS
-179 AEAEESAATASSGGD
+179 AD

-220 YEEGKNR
+220 YEEGKGR
-227 ILHAS
+227 VLHAA
-232 LCSALTSHELAE
+232 LCSALTSTELAE
-244 ISRGLKAGEIRL
+244 ISRGLKSGEIRL
-256 KTIVTDIDEDSDE
+256 KTIISDVEEDSE
-269 NFDAEWQTK
+269 EGFDNEWQIK
-278 QTCKTIDKLRR
+278 QTCKTIDKLRK
-289 LEQKEQGYRA
+289 LEQKHQTLSNELLA
-299 SLVDATDAA
+299 SAKKKAA
-308 VIAELKESI
+308 SKEI
-317 ENNRKAMRNAA
+317 ETALENNRKAMRNAA
-328 SGLAL
+328 SGLSL
-333 RPKLVVEFAE
+333 RPKLVTEFAE
-343 RITSTLDE
+343 QLKKVLDE
-351 VNRIERIVD
+351 LNHFEKIIDKSSNKELVADSKKQVALLHERCGMKTAQL
-360 RTRDEVPLAEAKEEL
+360 RT
-375 AKLHKHCAMDT
+375 
-386 DELRILVKEVRA
+386 LVKELRT

-568 NDQAS
+568 NDQAA
-573 QTRKVLQTLTPR
+573 QTRRVLQTLTPR

>member
-1 MPKELV
+1 MATISTESKKKAPKAAKKGKAA
-7 DSSNPA
+7 PA
-13 SVRRLLGG
+13 S
-21 LNVATSKT
+21 T
-29 TTKKNSTITTVDAKS
+29 AK
-44 VSTNKEADL
+44 
-53 TAAEETGGSKAKS
+53 AA

-72 AAKKTTKKADK
+72 KSAKKGGSQ
-83 KAKAAV
+83 AAP
-89 SDEPALGAEALAA
+89 EPVTPQAA
-102 LISIG
+102 ASLQSLIEIG
-107 QSKGFVTYQDV
+107 KVKGFVTYQDV
-118 NEHMPSDI
+118 NENMPQDI
-126 TSTAGIEKWLGG
+126 TSMSEIETWLSG
-138 LGEHGIQ
+138 LETHGIQ
-145 IVDSEQTGT
+145 IVDSEETGT
-154 AQAQKTVTAKSKG
+154 AQAKKADGKAKGKG
-167 KSKLSDEDHDES
+167 KSSSKDDDDSDSGNEGGS
-179 AEAEESAATASSGGD
+179 AD

-220 YEEGKNR
+220 YEEGKSR
-227 ILHAS
+227 VLHAA
-232 LCSALTSHELAE
+232 LCSSLTSTELSE
-244 ISRGLKAGEIRL
+244 ISRGLKSGEIRL
-256 KTIVTDIDEDSDE
+256 KTIISDVEEDSE
-269 NFDAEWQTK
+269 EGFDNEWQIK
-278 QTCKTIDKLRR
+278 QTCKTIDKLRK
-289 LEQKEQGYRA
+289 LEQKHQVLSKDLLA
-299 SLVDATDAA
+299 SAKKKAA
-308 VIAELKESI
+308 AKEI
-317 ENNRKAMRNAA
+317 EAALETNRKAMRNVA
-328 SGLAL
+328 SGLSL
-333 RPKLVVEFAE
+333 RPKLVTEFAE
-343 RITSTLDE
+343 QLKK
-351 VNRIERIVD
+351 V
-360 RTRDEVPLAEAKEEL
+360 LEEL
-375 AKLHKHCAMDT
+375 NHCEKIIDKSSNKDLIATNKKEVASLHERCGMNT
-386 DELRILVKEVRA
+386 SLLRTLVKELRT

-568 NDQAS
+568 SDQAA